1 MTQERE
7 LLKSIQAAKA
17 AMVRD
22 LKALQQIQKDA
33 GRADAGNAV
42 FLARSMLDVWH
53 GNATRDL
60 FQFFPEHVLE
70 IVIMGPGR

>member
-17 AMVRD
+17 AMVQD

-33 GRADAGNAV
+33 GRAEAGNAV
-42 FLARSMLDVWH
+42 FLARATLDVWH

-60 FQFFPEHVLE
+60 FKFFPDHASE
-70 IVIMGPGR
+70 IVAYGPPR